1 MIAMLKKTN
10 LMPAFC
16 VLFMLGTGM
25 SQANAALEI
34 VAKVNGKAI
43 TNYQVDQR
51 AAFLR
56 MVTDLEDTAENHAQI
71 KKDATQ
77 MLIDEILK
85 LDAAAALGD
94 RFDSWESIANNYLS
108 GRILWLT
115 DKGQWTPT
123 PDPSQQQF
131 QQVADELLA
140 DPTSPWNRAS
150 WDRSAGVMV
159 DGERLA

>member
-10 LMPAFC
+10 LILAFC

-51 AAFLR
+51 AAVLR
-56 MVTDLEDTAENHAQI
+56 MVTNLEDTVENRAQI
-71 KKDATQ
+71 KQDATQ

-85 LDAAAALGD
+85 LDAAAAL
-94 RFDSWESIANNYLS
+94 
-108 GRILWLT
+108 
-115 DKGQWTPT
+115 
-123 PDPSQQQF
+123 
-131 QQVADELLA
+131 
-140 DPTSPWNRAS
+140 DPT
-150 WDRSAGVMV
+150 
-159 DGERLA
+159 LA